1 MQKRETEINVTKVVE
16 YWLETAKHDYKTM
29 LSLYKT
35 KRYSDSLF
43 YGHIVLEKIL
53 KAAVTKNTG
62 EHARLTH
69 NLLVLSEDANL
80 GILKEDINFLAEVNK
95 FNIKA
100 RYPDYKLAFYKT
112 CDKKYTKDRIK
123 KIKKLYKKL
132 CQKIES

>member
-1 MQKRETEINVTKVVE
+1 MENINIEKVVK
-16 YWLETAKHDYKTM
+16 YWLESAEHDYETM

-43 YGHIVLEKIL
+43 YEHIVLEKVL
-53 KAAVTKNTG
+53 KAAVVKNIK
-62 EHARLTH
+62 EHAKLTH
-69 NLLVLSEDANL
+69 NLLMLYENS
-80 GILKEDINFLAEVNK
+80 GITILRDDLEFLAEVNK

-112 CDKKYTKDRIK
+112 CNKDYTKVRLE

-132 CQKIES
+132 CQVVKE